1 MSTQVEL
8 WRVSTPEG
16 VFEADLETLKQWI
29 SEGAVLATD
38 KVSKGNLNWIEAGR
52 APVLRSAFCLGL
64 ADTPAATAKQEPDLV
79 QYPDHALPE
88 PIQATERLTS
98 SQNVVRTKRTNVCE
112 NHRELAAKYIC
123 RVCASTFCET
133 CPRFVNKIALCP
145 SCGDLCKLF
154 HEERSKAVL

>member
-16 VFEADLETLKQWI
+16 MFEADLETLKQWI

-64 ADTPAATAKQEPDLV
+64 ADTPAATAKQEPVLV
-79 QYPDHALPE
+79 QYPDHVLSE
-88 PIQATERLTS
+88 STETNHYSAS
-98 SQNVVRTKRTNVCE
+98 SQNVLRTAPTNVCE

-123 RVCASTFCET
+123 GVCASTFCEM

-145 SCGDLCKLF
+145 SCGDLCKL
-154 HEERSKAVL
+154 